1 MTNPLYKKEATK
13 MAVKIASITFILTS
27 FSFDG
32 YVFWLLRDENMALKN
47 ELTGLESFASQTQTN
62 LNKTRVE
69 KTLLENALQDE
80 KQINLSFQDQI
91 QGIIGTVSVLEKLS
105 KTDTEL
111 LKKYSKIYFLN
122 ENYIPERLV
131 VIDKSYLLEQSR
143 SLLMHEKVWPYLKTL
158 LDNAQNEGVTIQIAS
173 AYRSF
178 GDQAGI
184 KSANKVTYGAGT
196 ANKFSA
202 DQGYSEHQLG
212 TTLDFTTSKIGA
224 TLSGFDKT
232 EAYTW
237 LLGNAY
243 KYGFVIS
250 YPKENKYYIFES
262 WHWRFVG
269 VVLATKIHDQSTYFY
284 ALDQR
289 DINQYLVNIF
299 D

>member
-1 MTNPLYKKEATK
+1 
-13 MAVKIASITFILTS
+13 MAVKITSIVFILAS
-27 FSFDG
+27 LSFDG
-32 YVFWLLRDENMALKN
+32 YVFWLLRDENIALKN
-47 ELTGLESFASQTQTN
+47 ELIGLESLASQIQIN

-69 KTLLENALQDE
+69 KILLENALQNE

-91 QGIIGTVSVLEKLS
+91 QGIVGTVSVLEKLS

-122 ENYIPERLV
+122 ENYIPERLA

-143 SLLMHEKVWPYLKTL
+143 SLLIHEKVWPYLKTL

-212 TTLDFTTSKIGA
+212 TALDFTTPKIGA
-224 TLSGFDKT
+224 ALSGFDKT

-250 YPKENKYYIFES
+250 YPKENKYYIFEP